1 MTDNKNQ
8 KRRYTISFKASAACS
23 VIVLI
28 LLAISSSVSIKLQLS
43 VPELIIS
50 NFESYQ
56 KKSLEEDSSKL
67 EQSLMNSINANLEI
81 CQSVAGDF
89 LYNWQPDSL
98 PTLLKSSMK
107 IDAIS
112 AIKVI
117 DAKGKPFGAS
127 WRTSDIM
134 TGGKIPEEI
143 KLDES
148 LSIVGDAFY
157 ENEKVGSV
165 RIYFN
170 KDSINQQIDSRKEKT
185 KGAIEEFHSL
195 FDTSIKK
202 SITSQVV
209 ISALIV
215 IALIF
220 TTVICLNIIV
230 SKPIKASVEM
240 VKDIAQGEGDLT
252 RRLVVKDNDEIG
264 DLSGWFNMFL
274 EKLQTL
280 IKNVSK
286 DADTVNL
293 SANELSQISA
303 SMSERVS
310 NLSAKSRVVAQAA
323 EEMSNNM
330 SSVASASE
338 QATANINVV
347 AVAAEEMTNTI
358 NEIAK
363 NSEQAKSITSEA
375 VRKSSEALQQVNN
388 LGYSAKD
395 ITRVTEVITEISS
408 QINLLALNANIEA
421 ARAGEAGKGF
431 AVVANEIKELAEQTS
446 KATLEIKDKINN
458 IQNATDTSIEQITEI
473 SRIIEEVSDI
483 TNNIASSMEEQ
494 STATKEIAENVSQA
508 SLGLQEVNENV
519 AQSSSVS
526 DTIAKDIIEVDKYT
540 CEISESGINLDSR
553 ANALLKIASELKS
566 MMGKFKV

>member
-8 KRRYTISFKASAACS
+8 KRRYTISFKASVACS
-23 VIVLI
+23 IIVL
-28 LLAISSSVSIKLQLS
+28 LLLTISSAISIKLQLS

-50 NFESYQ
+50 TFEHSQ
-56 KKSLEEDSSKL
+56 KKSLEEDSAKL
-67 EQSLMNSINANLEI
+67 EQSLMNNLNANLEI
-81 CQSVAGDF
+81 CQSVASGF

-98 PTLLKSSMK
+98 PSLLKSCMK
-107 IDAIS
+107 IDVIT

-117 DAKGKPFGAS
+117 DGKGKPFGAS
-127 WRTSDIM
+127 WRNPDIT
-134 TGGKIPEEI
+134 TGSKIPEQI

-148 LSIVGDAFY
+148 LSIVGDALY
-157 ENEKVGSV
+157 ENDKVGSV

-170 KDSINQQIDSRKEKT
+170 KDNINQQIDSRKEKT
-185 KGAIEEFHSL
+185 KQAIEQFHAL
-195 FDTSIKK
+195 FNTSINK
-202 SITSQVV
+202 SITSQVI

-230 SKPIKASVEM
+230 SKPIKASAEM

-252 RRLVVKDNDEIG
+252 RRLLVKDNDEIG

-274 EKLQTL
+274 EKLQAL

-286 DADTVNL
+286 DAQTVNI
-293 SANELSQISA
+293 SANELSKISA

-323 EEMSNNM
+323 EEMSSNM
-330 SSVASASE
+330 ASVASASE
-338 QATANINVV
+338 QATTNINVV

-358 NEIAK
+358 DEIAK
-363 NSEQAKSITSEA
+363 NSEQARNITSEA
-375 VRKSSEALQQVNN
+375 VKKSSQALEQVNT
-388 LGYSAKD
+388 LDYSAKD

-458 IQNATDTSIEQITEI
+458 IQNATDTSIEQISEI
-473 SRIIEEVSDI
+473 SKIIDKVSDI

-494 STATKEIAENVSQA
+494 STATKEIAQNVSQA

-519 AQSSSVS
+519 VQSSSVS
-526 DTIAKDIIEVDKYT
+526 ESIAKDIFEVDKYT
-540 CEISESGINLDSR
+540 CEISDSVVNLDSR
-553 ANALLKIASELKS
+553 ANELLKIASELKS